1 MGSGGTDISLG
12 LAGDVAGFWRSTKLS
27 SFYRV
32 NLTYLGEPDRLA
44 DRYKN
49 LVGQLSLGLGYQVHP
64 KVDLRIQSRI
74 RSAVYD
80 SEIDNL
86 GAMSASLTFGANFR
100 VSNGYRIVLSVSEDM
115 KTGSAPDVS
124 FQIALS
130 NQEF

>member
-1 MGSGGTDISLG
+1 
-12 LAGDVAGFWRSTKLS
+12 
-27 SFYRV
+27 
-32 NLTYLGEPDRLA
+32 
-44 DRYKN
+44 
-49 LVGQLSLGLGYQVHP
+49 
-64 KVDLRIQSRI
+64 VDLRIQSRI

-100 VSNGYRIVLSVSEDM
+100 VSNRYRIVLSVSEDI

-130 NQEF
+130 NLDSLIDMPRQYP